1 MTWSIRTHSK
11 QMVWFE
17 ERLVPRW
24 VCMSNGEEVLSQVRR
39 GEEPNAIEL
48 WFKIRLSE
56 RDPEILCKFGER
68 EDIYCTRIS
77 WNGMVSS
84 EKLASLDFEM
94 LGRLAYVEW
103 LSTPVLDERVSELKI
118 VASQRDWTSIAT
130 NRAKNA
136 ELAEVAWIYLQAPTR
151 GTKNVQDAMGYGSRS
166 TASLRVKEA
175 RAQSLIP
182 PSNAAPEEYEAARRR
197 LEKERNQ
204 REEKT
209 Q

>member
-1 MTWSIRTHSK
+1 MTWSIRQHSK

-24 VCMSNGEEVLSQVRR
+24 ICMSNGEEVLSQVSH

-48 WFKIRLSE
+48 WFKIRYSE
-56 RDPEILCKFGER
+56 RDEDLVCRIGER
-68 EDIYCTRIS
+68 EGIYCTRLS
-77 WNGMVSS
+77 WNGVVNS
-84 EKLASLDFEM
+84 EKLASLDFDQ
-94 LGRLAYVEW
+94 LGRLAYAEW
-103 LSTPVLDERVSELKI
+103 LSTPVLDERASELRI
-118 VASQRDWTSIAT
+118 VASQRDWTSIAM
-130 NRAKNA
+130 NLAKNA
-136 ELAEVAWIYLQAPTR
+136 ELAEVAWIYLQAPNR

-209 Q
+209 K